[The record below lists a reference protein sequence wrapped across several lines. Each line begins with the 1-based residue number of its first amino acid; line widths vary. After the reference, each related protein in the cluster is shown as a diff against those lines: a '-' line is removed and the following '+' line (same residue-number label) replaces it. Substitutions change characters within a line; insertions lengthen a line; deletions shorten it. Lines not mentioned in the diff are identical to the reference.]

1 MFALKP
7 TYIPQPGA
15 LGTYAE
21 YVAAK
26 NEWVAAVPDNLPLEQ
41 AGGVPLVALTAW
53 QALHSASPKPGQ
65 RILILA
71 ASGSVGHIAV
81 QLAKN
86 LGLYVVGTA
95 SAKNLDL
102 VRGFGADEAVDY
114 AGGAADLRARYGGS
128 DDAKFDI
135 VLDLVGGETLE
146 VAAAELLRAG
156 GAIAHVQNAGSNPD
170 ANAKHAE
177 AAAAGGPRWA
187 VTLVQPSGAQL
198 EEIAKLIGEGKVR
211 LHVAKSFPLSEV
223 GSASAAAPFCRARAP
238 AAARKRAE
246 RMPRRP
252 PAPFVF
258 AAYLQPG
265 RIFAAGWWWWRRRC
279 RGVRTRSTG
288 LRVTGRPARW
298 QAAAAQELV
307 AGKHAGGKVVLTL

>member
-21 YVAAK
+21 YVTAK

-53 QALHSASPKPGQ
+53 QALHSASAKSGQ

-71 ASGSVGHIAV
+71 ASGSVGHLAV

-102 VRGFGADEAVDY
+102 VRNFGADEAVDY

-128 DDAKFDI
+128 DETKFDI

-156 GAIAHVQNAGSNPD
+156 GAIAHVQNAGTD
-170 ANAKHAE
+170 HAANAKHAA

-187 VTLVQPSGAQL
+187 TILVQPSGAQL
-198 EEIAKLIGEGKVR
+198 EELARLIGEGKLR
-211 LHVAKSFPLSEV
+211 LHIAKSFPLSEV
-223 GSASAAAPFCRARAP
+223 RRHRNSLPLPPRDAP
-238 AAARKRAE
+238 AAARVHPASA
-246 RMPRRP
+246 RRL
-252 PAPFVF
+252 PAGSVGPLLS
-258 AAYLQPG
+258 ATHTHRQACGGCLQCFG
-265 RIFAAGWWWWRRRC
+265 KHRRRC
-279 RGVRTRSTG
+279 RYGDAPARAGGRREG
-288 LRVTGRPARW
+288 GWGGVTGRS
-298 QAAAAQELV
+298 
-307 AGKHAGGKVVLTL
+307 AGGRWRRRRS

>member
-1 MFALKP
+1 M
-7 TYIPQPGA
+7 
-15 LGTYAE
+15 
-21 YVAAK
+21 
-26 NEWVAAVPDNLPLEQ
+26 AAVPDNLPLEQ

-53 QALHSASPKPGQ
+53 QALHSASAKSGQ

-71 ASGSVGHIAV
+71 ASGSVGHLAV

-102 VRGFGADEAVDY
+102 VRNFGADEAVDY

-128 DDAKFDI
+128 DETKFDI

-156 GAIAHVQNAGSNPD
+156 GAIAHVQNAGTD
-170 ANAKHAE
+170 HAANAKHAA

-187 VTLVQPSGAQL
+187 TILVQPSGAQL
-198 EEIAKLIGEGKVR
+198 EELARLIGEGKLR
-211 LHVAKSFPLSEV
+211 LHIAKSFPLSEV
-223 GSASAAAPFCRARAP
+223 RRRRTSLPLPPRDAPARRGARAP
-238 AAARKRAE
+238 RVSSSFARRLDRPFAFRHSYAPASRWRLSSVLRKAPAA
-246 RMPRRP
+246 MP
-252 PAPFVF
+252 V
-258 AAYLQPG
+258 
-265 RIFAAGWWWWRRRC
+265 RRRT
-279 RGVRTRSTG
+279 RTRWRAPRG
-288 LRVTGRPARW
+288 GMGRRDGPVRRR
-298 QAAAAQELV
+298 QVAAAQELV

>member
-156 GAIAHVQNAGSNPD
+156 GAIAHVQNAGSNPA

-223 GSASAAAPFCRARAP
+223 RSASAAAPFCRPRAP

-246 RMPRRP
+246 LGLR
-252 PAPFVF
+252 PFVF
-258 AAYLQPG
+258 PAYSQPG
-265 RIFAAGWWWWRRRC
+265 RIFAAGW
-279 RGVRTRSTG
+279 
-288 LRVTGRPARW
+288 
-298 QAAAAQELV
+298 
-307 AGKHAGGKVVLTL
+307 